1 MLALLLLLIVGVV
14 DAANPTVAPTPFFA
28 TLPTAEPTLAP
39 TNPTPNP
46 TSLPTLLPNT
56 VVTPAPSGFSAKKSI
71 PVIYLT
77 DKTSFNHHNWCP
89 TMAKV
94 MSKQV
99 SLINSLKGQ
108 LVTFGVEQSGQ
119 ADFAYFTFNTT
130 SGYPNGGYF
139 YDLINQL
146 SSAGGFSVEYRQAPL
161 KSDSQTNQQYA
172 LAVTPAVDVHA
183 GRWLSDTASNRL
195 AGLDFTTQLNDAS
208 QILVSPS
215 GPALADNT
223 WGFAQ
228 PFTNQLWG
236 IIVCFLAVHSLFGA
250 MFKDRSERAQD
261 YIYWHF
267 GKFAGATDPDGEK
280 QIHMQL
286 LDLAFCFVIFIL
298 MASYTAN
305 LATFLIATVTIVPTV
320 TSLDQANAASM
331 KICVLNGAATAT
343 TLTNYY
349 PDIIQVP
356 QPAYAALGLATGQ
369 CVAAFMT
376 MADYTIMLSRQALDA
391 KCNFVMVGAVVQ
403 EFRGAWPL
411 TRDYGEKG
419 YCTSFLNQ
427 VFTALLLN
435 LKSTGYFDTDF
446 QHNVDIQTDIVCPAN
461 PINKIS
467 LGPDNVKGIFYLYGF
482 CFALCVALFYLQY
495 LATPELNKMYDKYNM
510 AKYLG
515 KTMIWLDPTSEAEKE
530 EKLLL
535 RQEEEEAAAAENLE
549 LVELSIQGGS
559 GGDEDSRLSADVAE
573 SASAADE
580 VRRPNKPNAKKKKAK
595 APPPFPLNAPGLADV
610 VSFFNPFSLIPSS
623 GAGEGQQQQQRQ
635 PHQSGPPGPGRPVPW
650 PEESPEERVGG
661 EQRGRAEG
669 GGGLASTSRDRLL
682 A

>member
-1 MLALLLLLIVGVV
+1 
-14 DAANPTVAPTPFFA
+14 
-28 TLPTAEPTLAP
+28 
-39 TNPTPNP
+39 
-46 TSLPTLLPNT
+46 
-56 VVTPAPSGFSAKKSI
+56 
-71 PVIYLT
+71 
-77 DKTSFNHHNWCP
+77 
-89 TMAKV
+89 MAKV

-108 LVTFGVEQSGQ
+108 VVTFGVEQSGQ

-130 SGYPNGGYF
+130 SGYPKGGYF

-183 GRWLSDTASNRL
+183 GRWIADTAGNRQ
-195 AGLDFTTQLNDAS
+195 AGLDFSTELNDAS
-208 QILVSPS
+208 QVLVSPS

-250 MFKDRSERAQD
+250 MFKDKSERAQD

-267 GKFAGATDPDGEK
+267 GKFAGAADPDGEK

-305 LATFLIATVTIVPTV
+305 LATFLIATVSIVPSV

-331 KICVLNGAATAT
+331 KICVQSGAATVA
-343 TLTNYY
+343 TLTTFY

-356 QPAYAALGLATGQ
+356 QPTNPALGLATGQ

-376 MADYTIMLSRQALDA
+376 MADYTIMLSRQALNA
-391 KCNFVMVGAVVQ
+391 KCNFVVVGGVVKKYS
-403 EFRGAWPL
+403 GAWQL
-411 TRDYGEKG
+411 TSDFGEKG

-427 VFTALLLN
+427 VLTALLLN
-435 LKSTGYFDTDF
+435 LKSTGYFTTTF
-446 QHNVDIQTDIVCPAN
+446 QNNVDIQTDVVCPAD
-461 PINKIS
+461 PILSIS
-467 LGPDNVKGIFYLYGF
+467 LGPENVKGIFYLYGF

-535 RQEEEEAAAAENLE
+535 RQEENAAAAENLE

-559 GGDEDSRLSADVAE
+559 GGAGDSRLSVDGAE
-573 SASAADE
+573 TASAADE
-580 VRRPNKPNAKKKKAK
+580 VPRPNKPKAKKKKAK
-595 APPPFPLNAPGLADV
+595 ANNPLPLPLSAPGLADV

-623 GAGEGQQQQQRQ
+623 GAGQEQQQQQQ
-635 PHQSGPPGPGRPVPW
+635 PHHSGLPGPGHPEPG

-661 EQRGRAEG
+661 DQRGRADG
-669 GGGLASTSRDRLL
+669 GGGLASTSCDRLL